1 MDSADVPR
9 ERVDVHL
16 DQHGPQHRKCMS
28 AARRTTIHLAR
39 PEIACVLHTHS
50 IAGCAALMQRDGL
63 LRLNQHGTL
72 N

>member
-16 DQHGPQHRKCMS
+16 DQHGPQYRKCMS

-39 PEIACVLHTHS
+39 SEIACVLHTHS
-50 IAGCAALMQRDGL
+50 IAGCAD
-63 LRLNQHGTL
+63 
-72 N
+72 